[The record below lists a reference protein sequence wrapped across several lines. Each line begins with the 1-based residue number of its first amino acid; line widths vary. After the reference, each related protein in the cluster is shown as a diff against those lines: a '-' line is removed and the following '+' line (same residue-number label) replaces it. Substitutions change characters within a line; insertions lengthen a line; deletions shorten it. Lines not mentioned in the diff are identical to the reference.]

1 MIKFSAYLECVYL
14 ACPAGTGFNQAPP
27 QTGRRSRLPGTS
39 GRDSGIHTDMV
50 GWGAAVKGSPSGPN
64 ISPNGQRKGRA
75 AGLQHAALVAD
86 GEAVALTEALEAARP
101 LLGHRRHLELPDV
114 TARRRVL
121 PRGAK

>member
-64 ISPNGQRKGRA
+64 ISRTVSEKG
-75 AGLQHAALVAD
+75 G
-86 GEAVALTEALEAARP
+86 RP
-101 LLGHRRHLELPDV
+101 GSSTLHSSP
-114 TARRRVL
+114 TAKRLR
-121 PRGAK
+121 